1 MNQEEHDT
9 NWKELYET
17 AKKLNMTCN
26 HNKSIISA
34 TSIKLLGYVTSKGS
48 IRPDPDCLKSLQKLL
63 APNTLAEQRCI
74 IAYYSK

>member
-1 MNQEEHDT
+1 
-9 NWKELYET
+9 
-17 AKKLNMTCN
+17 MTCN

-34 TSIKLLGYVTSKGS
+34 TSIKLMGYVISKGS
-48 IRPDPDCLKSLQKLL
+48 IRPDPDHLKLLQKLL